1 MGGDLKAVILAAGKG
16 TRLKSELPKVLHP
29 LFGKPLLM
37 RVLDTLNRLD
47 ASEACII
54 VGHGREQVIPALKVY
69 EEATL
74 ATTSGSAK
82 LTAIT
87 TITQEPQLGTGH
99 ALLQVRQKLS
109 AWAAYTGDVL
119 VLSGDVPLLTA
130 NSLARLLETHR
141 AAKNDLTLLAA
152 TLANPFGYGRVITEG
167 RAVTRIVEQKDATD
181 AEQNVP
187 LVNTGIYCLNWAK
200 ISPLLEQLS
209 NHNAQGEF
217 YLTDV
222 IALAVKAGF
231 SVGMEHLDEPE
242 EMLGVNSRADLALCH
257 EVLNRRT
264 LNRLM
269 SEGVTVLHPASTFI
283 GPEVSIGSDSTVLP
297 GCYLQGDVTI
307 GQRCTIGPHTTLS
320 GTVVIEDDVKVIQ
333 SAVRDARI
341 GSFTS
346 VGPFAQLRDGV
357 TLGHHVN
364 IGNFVEVKKASID
377 HHTNA
382 AHLSYLGDATLGTDV
397 NIGAGTI
404 TANYD
409 PIRDVKSQTIIE
421 DGAKVGSNSVLIAPV
436 TVGQNASVAAGSVI
450 TKDVAPWDLAIAR
463 GRQVAVAGWVKRTKG
478 IAEPV

>member
-1 MGGDLKAVILAAGKG
+1 MSNNLKAVILAAGKG

-37 RVLDTLNRLD
+37 RVLDTLGCLD
-47 ASEACII
+47 ASEACVI
-54 VGHGREQVIPALKVY
+54 VGHGREQVIPALQTYQETNAAAYPVR
-69 EEATL
+69 TL
-74 ATTSGSAK
+74 
-82 LTAIT
+82 IT
-87 TITQEPQLGTGH
+87 TIVQEPQLGTGH

-109 AWAAYTGDVL
+109 EWAAYDGDVL
-119 VLSGDVPLLTA
+119 ILSGDVPLLA
-130 NSLARLLETHR
+130 ADSLARLLKTHR
-141 AAKNDLTLLAA
+141 ETKSDLTLLAA
-152 TLANPFGYGRVITEG
+152 TLTNPFGYGRVITEG
-167 RAVTRIVEQKDATD
+167 RAVTRIVEQKDATE
-181 AEQNVP
+181 AEKTVP

-200 ISPLLEQLS
+200 ISPLLDQLS
-209 NHNAQGEF
+209 NQNAQGEF

-222 IALAVKAGF
+222 IALAVKAGYA
-231 SVGMEHLDEPE
+231 VGMEHLDEPE

-269 SEGVTVLHPASTFI
+269 ADGVTILHPASTFI
-283 GPEVSIGSDSTVLP
+283 GPEVIIGSDSTVLP

-307 GQRCTIGPHTTLS
+307 GKRCTIGPHTTMS
-320 GTVVIEDDVKVIQ
+320 GTVSIEDDVKVIQ

-357 TLGHHVN
+357 DISHHVN
-364 IGNFVEVKKASID
+364 IGNFVEVKKATID

-382 AHLSYLGDATLGTDV
+382 AHLSYLGDATLGTEV

-409 PIRDVKSQTIIE
+409 PIRDIKSQTTVE
-421 DGAKVGSNSVLIAPV
+421 DGAKIGSNSVLVAPV

-450 TKDVAPWDLAIAR
+450 TKDVTPWDLAIAR
-463 GRQVAVAGWVKRTKG
+463 GRQVAVTGWVKRTKG
-478 IAEPV
+478 LVEPV